1 MNLNGILKSIF
12 GSKSERDVKK
22 LKPTLDKIKAIYPE
36 ISQLSNDQL
45 RERTQ
50 EIRQSIAQYVQPQR
64 DEIARIKSE
73 IETLDYEQREP
84 LWDKIDKLEKE
95 VLDRI
100 EDKLNEV
107 LPEVFAIVKDT
118 ARRFAE
124 NETLEVTAT
133 DFDRQ
138 LAAQG
143 KDFLHIEG
151 DKAIYQN
158 HWMAGGNEVTWDM
171 VHYDVQLIGG
181 IVKEMQGLGVDVKGF
196 NTAFAGD
203 VPLGAGMSSSAALE
217 SCFAFALNDLFGDN
231 RVSKWDLVL
240 AGVGG
245 LVEALCRSEH
255 ERLAVVVPFIEHE
268 HLEHFCLHF
277 ITFSVADIITRY
289 NEKCIFRYICP

>member
-50 EIRQSIAQYVQPQR
+50 EIRQSIAQYVQPLR

-181 IVKEMQGLGVDVKGF
+181 IVLHQGKIAEMATGEGKTLVATLPVF
-196 NTAFAGD
+196 
-203 VPLGAGMSSSAALE
+203 
-217 SCFAFALNDLFGDN
+217 LNA
-231 RVSKWDLVL
+231 L
-240 AGVGG
+240 AGNGVHMVTVNDY
-245 LVEALCRSEH
+245 LAKRDSEWMGP
-255 ERLAVVVPFIEHE
+255 L
-268 HLEHFCLHF
+268 
-277 ITFSVADIITRY
+277 Y
-289 NEKCIFRYICP
+289 